1 MVKALRLMKIKEL
14 LKANGIIDTQ
24 TLSDLSDVSKV
35 TIRSDLMQLEKEGF
49 LIRTHGGAILRE
61 PASTPAA
68 VEQSKIAFAKQLGD
82 TQEQLQSL
90 GPVVREHIQ
99 PGTWILLGYGK
110 TCREIAKAIVDLDI
124 KIVTGNVDAAIVLS
138 ENQNMDIFVPGGYL
152 SNRYGYMTLG
162 GEWCQKAL
170 TNLRVDQA
178 YLSIAGLDASG
189 FYVGDVME
197 CQTLQLF
204 RQIANEVIVTVDS
217 SKFGKSAFFHI
228 GGLNY
233 ADTIIT
239 DEGIPENYRHMIRDA
254 NVKLLTPASIF
265 EK

>member
-24 TLSDLSDVSKV
+24 TLS
-35 TIRSDLMQLEKEGF
+35 RFE
-49 LIRTHGGAILRE
+49 RC
-61 PASTPAA
+61 
-68 VEQSKIAFAKQLGD
+68 
-82 TQEQLQSL
+82 LQSYDSQRFNAVGEGGFPDSHAWRRDSARTRIHACCSGTVKNRL
-90 GPVVREHIQ
+90 CKTAWRYAGTAPVIGASRAGTYST
-99 PGTWILLGYGK
+99 GTWILLGYGK

-197 CQTLQLF
+197 CQRF
-204 RQIANEVIVTVDS
+204 S
-217 SKFGKSAFFHI
+217 SSGRSQMK
-228 GGLNY
+228 
-233 ADTIIT
+233 
-239 DEGIPENYRHMIRDA
+239 
-254 NVKLLTPASIF
+254 
-265 EK
+265 